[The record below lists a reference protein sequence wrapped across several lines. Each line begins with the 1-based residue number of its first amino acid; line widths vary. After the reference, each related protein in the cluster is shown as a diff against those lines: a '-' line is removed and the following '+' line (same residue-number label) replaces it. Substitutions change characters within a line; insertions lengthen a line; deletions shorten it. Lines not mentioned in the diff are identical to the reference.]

1 MPICPKCRDKNP
13 VLGAKCPRDGYY
25 YVYENAIQDAET
37 DPRIGTLAANKYVIL
52 GLISEGGMGAV
63 YRALQ
68 LPVEREV
75 ALKVL
80 RTELQDSNKGQERFI
95 QEARAIS
102 RLSHP
107 NIITLHDFGFEDT
120 SHPYMVMEYAP
131 GMELTAWLWKPDMSA
146 QRLIHV
152 VRQILSALAEAH
164 KNNVVH
170 RDIKP
175 ENIIITRAGNDED
188 FPKLLDFGIARL
200 ITEGAT
206 RGLTREGE
214 VFGTP
219 HYMSPEQAQGKRD
232 IGPPS
237 DVYAMGVL
245 LHEFFTGEPPFDA
258 EAPLSVLFMHINNEM
273 PELIPRRGLELPQGV
288 SRIVARATQ
297 KDPKNRY
304 QHAGEMLMAL
314 DELLGIESTTTGS
327 FSKPNHSANGARVAS
342 SGSTEQF
349 NGPSPEASGHH
360 SFSEIEDNPANV
372 LETDED
378 LAPPAIDETA
388 EFDEATESK
397 VASSATQ
404 FITDE
409 VPRSEKAPLSRP
421 VLLVASLLF
430 GILVILIIGAGFML
444 MGDGQSADSTTPS
457 PTLAE
462 NPEQAQVPASGDD
475 SKRLDE
481 PFDEPQIAAGP
492 DDGSADPDTESPEE
506 PPVSE
511 EEPEVEIVEVREQDV
526 PAPKP
531 TPPSTAPDRVVEAPS
546 VDEDE
551 QEEQEEVVE
560 EPADEG
566 PTKFQRPTPRN
577 EDETPESDEPRRF
590 ERPAPRN

>member
-37 DPRIGTLAANKYVIL
+37 DPRIGTLAADKYVIL

-200 ITEGAT
+200 ITEGST

-232 IGPPS
+232 IGPAS

-273 PELIPRRGLELPQGV
+273 PELIPRRGLELPRGV

-297 KDPKNRY
+297 KDPNDRY

-314 DELLGIESTTTGS
+314 DELLGIENVTTGS
-327 FSKPNHSANGARVAS
+327 FSKPNHSATGARVAS
-342 SGSTEQF
+342 SGSTEQL
-349 NGPSPEASGHH
+349 NGPSLGVPGHD
-360 SFSEIEDNPANV
+360 SPGEFDEISDGT

-378 LAPPAIDETA
+378 LGPPAIDEAA

-430 GILVILIIGAGFML
+430 GILVILIIGAGFIL
-444 MGDGQSADSTTPS
+444 MGDGQSSDSTTPS

-462 NPEQAQVPASGDD
+462 HPEQAQISAGGDD
-475 SKRLDE
+475 SQRLDE
-481 PFDEPQIAAGP
+481 PSIAAAP
-492 DDGSADPDTESPEE
+492 DDGSADLDTEVPEE

-511 EEPEVEIVEVREQDV
+511 EEPEAEIVEVREQDV
-526 PAPKP
+526 PQPAPEPAPPP
-531 TPPSTAPDRVVEAPS
+531 TSPDRVVEAPS
-546 VDEDE
+546 DDEDE

-566 PTKFQRPTPRN
+566 PTKFQRPTRRD
-577 EDETPESDEPRRF
+577 EDETPESNEPRRF
-590 ERPAPRN
+590 ERPAARN